1 MKLKNIFKRR
11 NTFEIGEYAKAWV
24 WAETT
29 EATLL
34 FLNCGGNRI
43 YVEIME
49 KQDLQCRVRY
59 VDKIKMQMIRQRDP
73 SFIFPSWVPCRDLCH
88 LAYDEQ
94 VEAAL
99 IDRKKSC

>member
-11 NTFEIGEYAKAWV
+11 NTFKVGEYAKAWV
-24 WAETT
+24 WAKST
-29 EATLL
+29 EA
-34 FLNCGGNRI
+34 RI
-43 YVEIME
+43 YVKIIGIDE
-49 KQDLQCRVRY
+49 KFCQVRY
-59 VDKIKMQMIRQRDP
+59 LDQQKKKFLMQCDP
-73 SFIFPSWVPCRDLCH
+73 SFCLPELIPFRDLCH